1 MLNCFS
7 SDFYYYSKHTQKL
20 SRTEFLEQ
28 VLNFIFKWTLD
39 SRNRN
44 MNFTDLEKY
53 IEIGKMIEIVIL
65 KPGHDV
71 IIVRVKE
78 EHMKNK

>member
-20 SRTEFLEQ
+20 SRMEFLEQ

-53 IEIGKMIEIVIL
+53 IEIGKNDRNSYSKTRSWRDNCESERRTHE
-65 KPGHDV
+65 K
-71 IIVRVKE
+71 
-78 EHMKNK
+78 

>member
-44 MNFTDLEKY
+44 INFTDLEKY
-53 IEIGKMIEIVIL
+53 IEMGKN
-65 KPGHDV
+65 D
-71 IIVRVKE
+71 RNSYS
-78 EHMKNK
+78 KNRSWRDICESERRTHEK